1 MSNKQPLPHQH
12 GRAKARLSMWQTLMR
27 NPPPHLARI
36 GPALHT
42 TAAVGDKDSLNSRDE
57 DDNEASGVTD
67 SG

>member
-1 MSNKQPLPHQH
+1 
-12 GRAKARLSMWQTLMR
+12 MWQTLMR